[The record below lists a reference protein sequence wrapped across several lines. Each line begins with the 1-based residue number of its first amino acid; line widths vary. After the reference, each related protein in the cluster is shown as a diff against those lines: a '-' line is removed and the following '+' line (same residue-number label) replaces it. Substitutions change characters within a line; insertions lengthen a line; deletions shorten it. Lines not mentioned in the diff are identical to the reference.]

1 METDTKSAKPGW
13 SGRTGVVAL
22 ALVSVAASAGWAANC
37 LSEVIWNLA
46 AYAIR
51 MVPLL
56 VFVAAQGAQAH
67 GFGQCSVLEYFP
79 NLISCVSTILVFGA
93 MR

>member
-1 METDTKSAKPGW
+1 METGTKSAKADW
-13 SGRTGVVAL
+13 SGRTGVVTLGLVGMAL
-22 ALVSVAASAGWAANC
+22 SAVWAANC

-79 NLISCVSTILVFGA
+79 NLISCVSTIFVFGA